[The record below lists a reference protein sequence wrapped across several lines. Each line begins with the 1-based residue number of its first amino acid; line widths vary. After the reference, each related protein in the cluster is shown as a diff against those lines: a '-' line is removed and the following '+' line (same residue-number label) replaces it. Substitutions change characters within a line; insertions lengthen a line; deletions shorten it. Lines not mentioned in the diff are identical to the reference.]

1 MDKRPEI
8 AGITV
13 SFDAP
18 SHAVLMRI
26 YDYVE
31 GEPLRQSCDKAIEL
45 MISKRSSRI
54 ITDTREMKALT
65 QADQRWID
73 DDWRPR
79 ARAAGLRQN
88 AVLVPKS
95 AVAKLTVT
103 AIVKKF
109 DEVQFGYFSEM
120 DEARR
125 WLNQQ

>member
-1 MDKRPEI
+1 MNNRPEN

-13 SFDAP
+13 SFDAL

-31 GEPLRQSCDKAIEL
+31 GEPLRMCCNKAIEL

-54 ITDTREMKALT
+54 ITDSREMRALT
-65 QADQRWID
+65 QADQQCID

-95 AVAKLTVT
+95 AVAKLTMAAVLR
-103 AIVKKF
+103 KF
-109 DEVQFGYFSEM
+109 DEVQFGYFSEL
-120 DEARR
+120 DEARK
-125 WLNQQ
+125 WLNQS